1 MSESRSLALI
11 GRISAAIV
19 AVVGAPLAV
28 YAVILLVGISG
39 DVAIL
44 KTKVETALSDPYK
57 GADAKRDFDRRDDA
71 IRFATGTI
79 DELKARVGTL
89 EYASANRPAA
99 VQATTP

>member
-1 MSESRSLALI
+1 MSESRTLALI

-44 KTKVETALSDPYK
+44 KTKVETALTDPYK

-71 IRFATGTI
+71 IRVTANGLEEAKGRI
-79 DELKARVGTL
+79 KTL
-89 EYASANRPAA
+89 EDFTSRRSPGRP
-99 VQATTP
+99 QP